1 MIATLKN
8 KREIAA
14 NTLLFE
20 LDLEQ
25 EIIFRAGQFFFSKL
39 IDPTIDKTSDSTR
52 HFSFVNPPEDNKIIE
67 FATRLSGSNF
77 KQKLNNLK
85 IGSPIEITGPAGKFI
100 LPTKK
105 SELIMIA
112 GGIGITP
119 FISQLRHIQNKQ
131 LDYKIK
137 LLHFNTNQTTAPFYD
152 LLQNLNQV
160 LKNFSFV
167 PIMSDNKNW
176 SGETGY
182 INQNII
188 KKYSQHFSEP
198 FFLVVGPPP
207 MIKNTL
213 LALQE
218 LAVPESHILTEEFT
232 GYTNY

>member
-8 KREIAA
+8 KREIAI
-14 NTLLFE
+14 NTTLFE
-20 LDLEQ
+20 LTLEQ
-25 EIIFRAGQFFFSKL
+25 EINFKAGQFFFSKL
-39 IDPTIDKTSDSTR
+39 IDSETTVASDLTR

-67 FATRLSGSNF
+67 FATRISDSDF

-100 LPTKK
+100 LPTNA

-119 FISQLRHIQNKQ
+119 FISQLRHIQNQQ

-152 LLQNLNQV
+152 TLQKFNQI
-160 LKNFSFV
+160 LKNFYFV
-167 PIMSDNKNW
+167 PIMSENKNW

-182 INQNII
+182 INQDII
-188 KKYSQHFSEP
+188 QKHSQHFSEP

-213 LALQE
+213 LSLKE
-218 LAVPESHILTEEFT
+218 LAISESRILTEEFT